1 MEFHN
6 PSDLPPPRGF
16 SHVSVAGPGR
26 LITVAGQVGQAS
38 DGNYPESLVD
48 QFRFACEN
56 VAKALA
62 AAGATPQSV
71 ISLQIFTTD
80 VDGYRES
87 LRSIGEAYRAT
98 FSDHYPPMALL
109 GVSRL
114 FDKEAQVELLA
125 TAFLET
131 ESG

>member
-56 VAKALA
+56 VGRALA

-71 ISLQIFTTD
+71 VSLQIFTTN

-98 FSDHYPPMALL
+98 FNDHYPPMALL

-114 FDKEAQVELLA
+114 FDQEAQVELLA